1 MIAQWM
7 TYKRGEQMTTAD
19 KHDLVDDI
27 ITDHREVEAV
37 FSQIEAGGDEGKRE
51 LVEHVITELVRHSV
65 AEEQYLYPTARRVL
79 PNGDQLADHEL
90 KEHAEAE
97 EVMKAIEKTDAQD
110 PKFDELVG
118 KLIEDIRHHVQD
130 EESDL
135 LPKLRAACDATELDE
150 LGEKFE
156 NSKKMAPTRP
166 HPSAPDRPPA
176 NKILGPGVGLI
187 DRMRDAIT
195 GRNT

>member
-1 MIAQWM
+1 
-7 TYKRGEQMTTAD
+7 MTTAHQQD
-19 KHDLVDDI
+19 IVDDI
-27 ITDHREVEAV
+27 LADHREVEDV
-37 FSQIEAGGDEGKRE
+37 FAEIEKGGGGNKRE

-65 AEEQYLYPTARRVL
+65 AEEQYLYPVARRVL
-79 PNGDQLADHEL
+79 PDGDKIADHEL
-90 KEHAEAE
+90 EEHAEAE
-97 EVMKAIEKTDAQD
+97 QVMKDLEQADTED
-110 PKFDELVG
+110 PKFDELTR
-118 KLIEDIRHHVQD
+118 KLIDAIRHHVED

-135 LPKLRAACDATELDE
+135 LPKLREACDSTELRE

-156 NSKKMAPTRP
+156 KSKKLAPTRP

-187 DRMRDAIT
+187 DRMRDALS

>member
-1 MIAQWM
+1 
-7 TYKRGEQMTTAD
+7 MTTKQ

-27 ITDHREVEAV
+27 VADHRELEAV
-37 FSQIEAGGDEGKRE
+37 LAEIEFSDQPNRE
-51 LVEHVITELVRHSV
+51 LVEHVIAELVRHSV

-79 PNGDQLADHEL
+79 PDGDALANHDL

-97 EVMKAIEKTDAQD
+97 EVMNAIEKTSPQD
-110 PKFDELVG
+110 PRFDELVG
-118 KLIEDIRHHVQD
+118 KLIEDVRHHLQE

-135 LPKLRAACDATELDE
+135 LPKLRGACDAAELGE

-156 NSKKMAPTRP
+156 RSKKMAPTRP
-166 HPSAPDRPPA
+166 HPSAPDRSPA
-176 NKILGPGVGLI
+176 NKILAPGGGLI
-187 DRMRDAIT
+187 DRLRDAIT

>member
-1 MIAQWM
+1 MA
-7 TYKRGEQMTTAD
+7 TAD
-19 KHDLVDDI
+19 KHDLVEDI
-27 ITDHREVEAV
+27 ISDHREVEAV
-37 FSQIEAGGDEGKRE
+37 FSQIEAGGDDGKRD

-65 AEEQYLYPTARRVL
+65 AEEQYLYPTVRRVL

-118 KLIEDIRHHVQD
+118 KLIEDIRHHVQE

-135 LPKLRAACDATELDE
+135 LPQLRTACDAAELDE

>member
-1 MIAQWM
+1 
-7 TYKRGEQMTTAD
+7 MTTAH
-19 KHDLVDDI
+19 KHDLIDDI
-27 ITDHREVEAV
+27 ISDHREVEAV
-37 FSQIEAGGDEGKRE
+37 FNQIQTGGDDGKRD

-65 AEEQYLYPTARRVL
+65 AEEQYLYPTVRRVL

-97 EVMKAIEKTDAQD
+97 EVMKAIEKTDTQD
-110 PKFDELVG
+110 PSFDELVG
-118 KLIEDIRHHVQD
+118 KLIEDIRHHVQE

-135 LPKLRAACDATELDE
+135 LPKLRTACDAAELDE

-156 NSKKMAPTRP
+156 TSKKMAPTRP
-166 HPSAPDRPPA
+166 HPLAPDRPPA

-187 DRMRDAIT
+187 DRMRDAIA